1 MTFKSWILTSEKKD
15 QVARIGVRGGGF
27 RGFGQCPKENVF
39 FSLMSSLIPRL
50 FWDKIFR
57 DQYWD
62 FFRSNFFR
70 PIPRLFCRPKFSR
83 SILRLLLR
91 PILRLFLRLKF
102 FEADTETFF
111 KTKFFETNT
120 LGKNEKSFDT
130 EKSRDEMS
138 HSDLQCKN
146 GCVMRCYW
154 KGNVAQIPRQPI
166 FQAWWYT
173 GA

>member
-1 MTFKSWILTSEKKD
+1 MPERK
-15 QVARIGVRGGGF
+15 R
-27 RGFGQCPKENVF
+27 F

-62 FFRSNFFR
+62 FFRSNFLR
-70 PIPRLFCRPKFSR
+70 LIPRLFCRPKFSR

-120 LGKNEKSFDT
+120 LGKKWEKFWYW
-130 EKSRDEMS
+130 EVSRRDVTLWPAVQKRLCDEMLLKRKCCS
-138 HSDLQCKN
+138 NPSTAYISSLMVHWGVKLYRKKVVQYDN
-146 GCVMRCYW
+146 WER
-154 KGNVAQIPRQPI
+154 
-166 FQAWWYT
+166 
-173 GA
+173 